1 MDRQAER
8 LGGLEINDQLER
20 GRLHH
25 RQISGFGPLED
36 LPGVNTDLPIDPRET
51 RPIADQAAVRG
62 VFTKLIYRRNGMAC
76 WRREAANRTSDVAG
90 DGTTTATVL
99 AQAIVRESIKSV
111 AAGMNPMEETA
122 ARAHGSAAQP
132 ISVRNSL
139 CTNDRHSSKRIA
151 LSSEP
156 KVREA

>member
-1 MDRQAER
+1 
-8 LGGLEINDQLER
+8 
-20 GRLHH
+20 
-25 RQISGFGPLED
+25 
-36 LPGVNTDLPIDPRET
+36 
-51 RPIADQAAVRG
+51 
-62 VFTKLIYRRNGMAC
+62 MAC
-76 WRREAANRTSDVAG
+76 CNRTSDVAG
-90 DGTTTATVL
+90 DCKTTATVL
-99 AQAIVRESIKSV
+99 AQAIVREAIKSV
-111 AAGMNPMEETA
+111 AAGLNPMKETA